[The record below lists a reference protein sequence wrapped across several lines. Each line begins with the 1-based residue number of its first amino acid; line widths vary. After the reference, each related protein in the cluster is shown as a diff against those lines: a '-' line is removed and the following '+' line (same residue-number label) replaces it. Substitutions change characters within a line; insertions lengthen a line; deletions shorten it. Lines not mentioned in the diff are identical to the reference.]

1 MIPLKY
7 LSQNCTPLQIK
18 CALFSTPWEL
28 KSHSRYSPTYDPFWL
43 TPVSSEPLCNCCLGL
58 WGNYWKLDKL
68 FLLKRPSKNWY
79 MRTNRRHLKK
89 GNTFG
94 IGSKYAKIQLNMIT
108 ASVNLDHMQQS
119 KFTKSFVKELPQ
131 LVRIF
136 IPYDPSD
143 VKLSVFRF
151 SKVY

>member
-1 MIPLKY
+1 
-7 LSQNCTPLQIK
+7 
-18 CALFSTPWEL
+18 
-28 KSHSRYSPTYDPFWL
+28 
-43 TPVSSEPLCNCCLGL
+43 
-58 WGNYWKLDKL
+58 
-68 FLLKRPSKNWY
+68 

-131 LVRIF
+131 LARIF
-136 IPYDPSD
+136 IPLDPTD